1 MLAFRDVFATFFFI
15 SVGAL
20 LDPARLAGALP
31 WLGLLLALVVIA
43 KVLVAYVTAR
53 ALRLEARW
61 FQLALGLG
69 QIGEFS
75 FVLGTLGLRHG
86 VIPADVHATLVAT
99 LVATIIASTVLVR
112 LIGRRT
118 GPPPGEPGKP
128 LAARPTPRAAGP

>member
-118 GPPPGEPGKP
+118 GPPPGEPGHP
-128 LAARPTPRAAGP
+128 

>member
-75 FVLGTLGLRHG
+75 FVLGTLGAAPRRDTGGCARHVG
-86 VIPADVHATLVAT
+86 GHPGGDHHRLDRPG
-99 LVATIIASTVLVR
+99 STY
-112 LIGRRT
+112 
-118 GPPPGEPGKP
+118 
-128 LAARPTPRAAGP
+128 RAADRAASR